1 MEVENPKFSKND
13 DDLSIRTRRI
23 NFYKRCDAYLSNIT
37 SKVFEADFTIMYISR
52 KGEKS
57 DSEIASAIKEIYRS
71 MFTKEILEKYVTVYE
86 K

>member
-1 MEVENPKFSKND
+1 
-13 DDLSIRTRRI
+13 
-23 NFYKRCDAYLSNIT
+23 
-37 SKVFEADFTIMYISR
+37 MYISR

-57 DSEIASAIKEIYRS
+57 DSEIASAIKEIYHS